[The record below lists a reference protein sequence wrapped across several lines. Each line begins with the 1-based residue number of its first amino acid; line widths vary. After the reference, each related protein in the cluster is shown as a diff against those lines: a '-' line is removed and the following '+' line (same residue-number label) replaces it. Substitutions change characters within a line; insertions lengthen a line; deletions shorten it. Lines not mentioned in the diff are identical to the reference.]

1 MFPAHYIRS
10 VLICEPPVPALP
22 APGLAI
28 HHDMGPAERRPD
40 PAEPGHDVLHLAE
53 EVGAKLDS
61 SDIAVLA
68 ALYNVLQHLP
78 LAALAVDMQ

>member
-1 MFPAHYIRS
+1 MAKSSRCLS
-10 VLICEPPVPALP
+10 ACLPPVPPLI

-61 SDIAVLA
+61 SDVGVLA
-68 ALYNVLQHLP
+68 ALYNVLKHLP

>member
-1 MFPAHYIRS
+1 
-10 VLICEPPVPALP
+10 
-22 APGLAI
+22 
-28 HHDMGPAERRPD
+28 MGPAERRPD

-61 SDIAVLA
+61 SDVGVLA